1 MISITMIIELVKVT
15 GSEQVRA
22 AFCIKSTDSKPTN
35 NHADNSTKKLLLDL
49 VRNHIGEREGGADE
63 QELEVDDIIP
73 EKGKG
78 LVVLLY
84 GDYTL
89 SFTRVC

>member
-1 MISITMIIELVKVT
+1 MMLTMMMKELVKVA
-15 GSEQVRA
+15 GDEQVRA
-22 AFCIKSTDSKPTN
+22 ASCIKSTDSKSTD
-35 NHADNSTKKLLLDL
+35 NHIDNSTKKLLLDL
-49 VRNHIGEREGGADE
+49 VRNHIGERESGAEE

-84 GDYTL
+84 GKL
-89 SFTRVC
+89 